1 MTATGAAWSA
11 PSPPTDAP
19 VSPSVVGQVAEQPG
33 PGMGHH
39 ALAAGGHRRHWVDA
53 RYASLRKC
61 PPGSGFCGLATNSF
75 HRHEGFSASFALL
88 QW

>member
-1 MTATGAAWSA
+1 MTAPALLCRRHRSRQRAGESQLI
-11 PSPPTDAP
+11 S
-19 VSPSVVGQVAEQPG
+19 QVAEQPG
-33 PGMGHH
+33 TGMGHN
-39 ALAAGGHRRHWVDA
+39 ALAAGGHRHIGSTP

-75 HRHEGFSASFALL
+75 HRQEGFSASFALL